1 MLSLFKKKDE
11 TTKRLHNR
19 VALVTGASR
28 GLGAETA
35 KALAAEGAHV
45 ILLGRTTGALEAI
58 DDQIQAVGGT
68 ATLLPFDLSETKK
81 IEAIGPALA
90 NRFGRLDILI
100 GNAAVING
108 LSPIALSDARAFEE
122 SFQVNFFAN
131 YHLIRTLDP
140 LLRGSNAGRAVF
152 ITSRLAEEV
161 KPFWG
166 AYSAAKAA
174 LEAMIR
180 SYAAE
185 VAYSPLKV
193 NLIDPG
199 SMRTALRREAIPN
212 ENAENVPDPESVA
225 PRIVDLVLPDF
236 METGTRVKVARA
248 T

>member
-1 MLSLFKKKDE
+1 M
-11 TTKRLHNR
+11 KRLQNR

-45 ILLGRTTGALEAI
+45 ILLGRTAGALEEI
-58 DDQIQAVGGT
+58 DDQIQSAGGT
-68 ATLLPFDLSETKK
+68 ATLLPFDLSEIKK
-81 IEAIGPALA
+81 IESIGPALA
-90 NRFGRLDILI
+90 NRFGRLDILV
-100 GNAAVING
+100 GNAAVINN
-108 LSPIALSDARAFEE
+108 LSPIALSDPRAFEDG
-122 SFQVNFFAN
+122 FTVNFFAN

-152 ITSRLAEEV
+152 VTSRLAEEV

-174 LEAMIR
+174 LEAMVR
-180 SYAAE
+180 AYAAE

-199 SMRTALRREAIPN
+199 SMRTELRREAIPN
-212 ENAENVPDPESVA
+212 ENQDEVPAPESVV
-225 PRIVDLVLPDF
+225 PHIINLVLP
-236 METGTRVKVARA
+236 ELTATGSRTKVARSS
-248 T
+248 